1 MAISLFLQ
9 PPRFGTAGLADSY
22 TIKKFRI
29 VGHDGQAYAGCA
41 HLVQPRLHGVLQHLT
56 VVSGQG
62 VIHVEHE
69 GFDAVCREKIR
80 VDALDGFEDVFRG

>member
-1 MAISLFLQ
+1 MAVLLDTMV
-9 PPRFGTAGLADSY
+9 R
-22 TIKKFRI
+22 RM
-29 VGHDGQAYAGCA
+29 
-41 HLVQPRLHGVLQHLT
+41 PRLHGGLQHLT